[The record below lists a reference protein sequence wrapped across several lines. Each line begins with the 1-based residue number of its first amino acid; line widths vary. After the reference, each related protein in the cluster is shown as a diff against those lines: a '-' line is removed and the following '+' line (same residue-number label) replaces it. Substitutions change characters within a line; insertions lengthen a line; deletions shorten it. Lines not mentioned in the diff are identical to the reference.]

1 VHIDTSTSKLEEV
14 VQNDV
19 RNGIEAHF
27 SMYENECRIRFEHH
41 LKTKTVKLMKALW
54 K

>member
-1 VHIDTSTSKLEEV
+1 MHLDASTPKLEEV

-27 SMYENECRIRFEHH
+27 SMYANECRIRFGHH
-41 LKTKTVKLMKALW
+41 LKTKTVLMKALW